1 MPSKEDIG
9 KKAERWQELADKYY
23 RDYQMSGDSVMNGRY
38 HKYDE
43 YASIARLAYNAADNS
58 VYLSGI
64 RNVLAGYGARFQPY
78 KRMILDADACRM
90 VINDFLAYL
99 DREGIYRG

>member
-9 KKAERWQELADKYY
+9 KKAERRQELAD
-23 RDYQMSGDSVMNGRY
+23 
-38 HKYDE
+38 KYDE
-43 YASIARLAYNAADNS
+43 YASIARLAYNADDNS
-58 VYLSGI
+58 VYLAGI